1 MPKRLGRLALLYLS
15 TCLMTGCE
23 GGPSRSSTRLNA
35 RPEIAERP
43 AFSSPAEALQRAE
56 ALRLSGADVEA
67 LGVLAA
73 AYLRYP
79 RHDGIQSAYGRL
91 ALAMG
96 HDELAAGLLA
106 KAVASDPED
115 WRALS
120 AQGVLEWRSGRL
132 SEARSSLSKANTVS
146 AEDSAALNNL
156 AVSYLLDDR
165 TAEAA
170 SLLRQALAS
179 PSLKPA
185 HAGRIRRNLAV
196 ALAVQ
201 GDFTEADR
209 LAQAKLP
216 RSLKQAG
223 AGAIRRFM
231 SISDTPPNRPAGWEA
246 RFADAGQ
253 DWPGVR

>member
-1 MPKRLGRLALLYLS
+1 MPKRLGRLALLYIS

-23 GGPSRSSTRLNA
+23 GGASRSSQRLDA
-35 RPEIAERP
+35 GPDIAERA
-43 AFSSPAEALQRAE
+43 AFASPGEALQRAE
-56 ALRLSGADVEA
+56 TLRLGGADAEA

-73 AYLRYP
+73 AYRRYP
-79 RHDGIQSAYGRL
+79 RHGGIQSAYGRL

-96 HDELAAGLLA
+96 QDELAAGLLES
-106 KAVASDPED
+106 AVASDPGD

-120 AQGVLEWRSGRL
+120 AQGVLESRSGRT
-132 SEARSSLSKANTVS
+132 SEARGSLGKAKAVS
-146 AEDSAALNNL
+146 AENSAVLNNL

-165 TAEAA
+165 AAEAA

-179 PSLKPA
+179 PSLKPV

-201 GDFTEADR
+201 GEFAEADR
-209 LAQAKLP
+209 LALAKLP
-216 RSLKQAG
+216 RSLKHAS

-231 SISDTPPNRPAGWEA
+231 GISDAPANRPPGWEA
-246 RFADAGQ
+246 RLANAGQ
-253 DWPGVR
+253 DWPGAQ

>member
-1 MPKRLGRLALLYLS
+1 MPKRLGRLALLYIS

-23 GGPSRSSTRLNA
+23 GGASKSSTRLDA
-35 RPEIAERP
+35 GPEFAET
-43 AFSSPAEALQRAE
+43 AVFSSPAEALRRAE
-56 ALRLSGADVEA
+56 TLRLAGADAEA

-73 AYLRYP
+73 AYRRFP
-79 RHDGIQSAYGRL
+79 SHGGVQSAYGRL

-96 HDELAAGLLA
+96 HDELAAGLLET
-106 KAVASDPED
+106 AVASDPSD

-120 AQGVLEWRSGRL
+120 AQGVLEWRSGRP
-132 SEARSSLSKANTVS
+132 SEARGALSKARGVS
-146 AEDSAALNNL
+146 AEDSAVLNNL
-156 AVSYLLDDR
+156 AVSYLLDER
-165 TAEAA
+165 AAEAA

-179 PSLKPA
+179 PSLKPM

-201 GDFTEADR
+201 GEFTEADR

-216 RSLKQAG
+216 RSLKHAS
-223 AGAIRRFM
+223 ASAIRRFM
-231 SISDTPPNRPAGWEA
+231 SISDAPANHQAGWEA

-253 DWPGVR
+253 DWPGAR